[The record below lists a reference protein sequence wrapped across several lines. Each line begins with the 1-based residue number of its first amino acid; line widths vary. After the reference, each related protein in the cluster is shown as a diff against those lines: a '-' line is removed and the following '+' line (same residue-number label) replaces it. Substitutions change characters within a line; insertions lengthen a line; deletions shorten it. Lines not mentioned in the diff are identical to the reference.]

1 MHACD
6 EGIACA
12 SQDDCG
18 SPRFSDCGATAACG
32 EGWHIRRHLVHV
44 SDRRAKLPHAGF
56 RRVSLVVTGGAQNDA
71 RSLSEIQIVYIV
83 TVQQLR
89 DQGRGQ

>member
-1 MHACD
+1 MRAMKALRVLHRMTAVVL
-6 EGIACA
+6 
-12 SQDDCG
+12 G
-18 SPRFSDCGATAACG
+18 SATAEQLHSACG

-56 RRVSLVVTGGAQNDA
+56 RRVSLVVAGGAQNDA